1 MERLEHVSGRLVAFG
16 GALLAIAALLLIAV
30 AQTASPAF
38 AEPHPGLNFTA
49 SVPGYAG
56 CNTSQGDAQCYIPP
70 GTTFTVNVTLDP
82 LPSDIPSYQGF
93 DIKMSYT
100 GLTSA
105 DNASTASWPDCGY
118 PASYFEAGLVNMGCA
133 VGLPP
138 AGPSTYT
145 GLVGT
150 NDFTCSQSG
159 AITLLHGDGN
169 TDLIQDTVVVL
180 GEVGPSEILNI
191 TCGSPPTATT
201 VPTATPLPRLTA
213 SGSAGSLSQ
222 ADNHAM
228 AQWLLIGSLM
238 SLAAASLVVLGWK
251 SARSR

>member
-1 MERLEHVSGRLVAFG
+1 MEKLEHVSGRLVAFG
-16 GALLAIAALLLIAV
+16 GALLAVAALLLIPI

-38 AEPHPGLNFTA
+38 AEPHPGLSFTA

-70 GTTFTVNVTLDP
+70 GTTFTVNVTLGP
-82 LPSDIPSYQGF
+82 LPSDITSYQGY

-105 DNASTASWPDCGY
+105 DNASTAAWPDCGY
-118 PASYFEAGLVNMGCA
+118 PATYFEAGLVNMGCA

-169 TDLIQDTVVVL
+169 TDLNQDIGVVA
-180 GEVGPSEILNI
+180 SEAGTGVTLNI
-191 TCGSPPTATT
+191 TCGSA
-201 VPTATPLPRLTA
+201 PTATPLPGLAA
-213 SGSAGSLSQ
+213 SGSAGSLTQ
-222 ADNHAM
+222 ADNHAG
-228 AQWLLIGSLM
+228 AQWLLIASLM
-238 SLAAASLVVLGWK
+238 SLAAASLVVWGWRFG
-251 SARSR
+251 RSR

>member
-16 GALLAIAALLLIAV
+16 GALLAVAALLLISI

-49 SVPGYAG
+49 SVPGYPG

-82 LPSDIPSYQGF
+82 LPSDIPSYRGY

-105 DNASTASWPDCGY
+105 DNASTAMWPDCGY
-118 PASYFEAGLVNMGCA
+118 PATYFEAGLVNMGCA

-138 AGPSTYT
+138 AGPSTYS

-159 AITLLHGDGN
+159 AITLLQGDGD
-169 TDLIQDTVVVL
+169 TDLNQDIGMVFSEAGT
-180 GEVGPSEILNI
+180 GEVLNI
-191 TCGSPPTATT
+191 TCGSPA
-201 VPTATPLPRLTA
+201 VSTATPLPRLTA

-222 ADNHAM
+222 ADNHAV
-228 AQWLLIGSLM
+228 AQWLFIGSLM
-238 SLAAASLVVLGWK
+238 SLAAASLVVLGRRF
-251 SARSR
+251 ARSR